1 MERAAHEGDEL
12 SSRLLD
18 EAARLLGQAVANL
31 IIVLNPERLLLG
43 GGLLSGSPRMRRTV
57 IEAVEQNLSR
67 AARAALHIG
76 APALEEDAAV
86 VGAALIA
93 REALSR

>member
-1 MERAAHEGDEL
+1 MFLGAGREL
-12 SSRLLD
+12 SLAILSRF
-18 EAARLLGQAVANL
+18 ACWTPV
-31 IIVLNPERLLLG
+31 LG